1 MGVSQKFHGSLH
13 VPRLDLAANV
23 GAGHPDAIDHLVV
36 HHGANKPVRPAE
48 IFQSVR
54 VSLAPI
60 AETEVLAADEPGSS
74 IVPYQHVE
82 KIPPRHGVHLLVKGQ
97 RHDLL
102 HGKAFPK
109 EFLPV
114 VGRIDE
120 GRGVPQHQRIRMGGK
135 GHDSGA
141 VVFFPG

>member
-1 MGVSQKFHGSLH
+1 MGVPQKFHGSLH
-13 VPRLDLAANV
+13 VPRLDPAANV
-23 GAGHPDAIDHLVV
+23 GAGHPDAIDYLVV
-36 HHGANKPVRPAE
+36 HHGADKSLLPAE
-48 IFQSVR
+48 SLQSVR

-102 HGKAFPK
+102 HEKAFPK

-135 GHDSGA
+135 GHDPGS